1 MRALRDCGKNV
12 YNARMSEYVHYE
24 QPLNE
29 RIRTFLRLEHLFCQ
43 TDYTLRGFSIW
54 DSRSTLHSLVD
65 TLEIL
70 SRSDFKSEL
79 LIELERQSSKLIAL
93 QNAPGV
99 DAQQL
104 DIVLSELQT
113 AEQALHNLNGQ
124 IGQRARD
131 QDLIANIRQRG
142 PTPGG
147 DGPIDLP
154 ILHLWLQQAPEH
166 RIEQLEDWN
175 NELLIVRKPVALLL
189 GMIREASMPEEKQAI
204 EGFYQQSLNSNTP
217 IQLIRVMVAAKLP
230 HYAEISAGKHRL
242 TIRFLEPQA
251 GRRPLQAQEDIAFKL
266 TCCSI

>member
-1 MRALRDCGKNV
+1 
-12 YNARMSEYVHYE
+12 MSDTIYYE

-43 TDYTLRGFSIW
+43 SDYTLRGFSIW
-54 DSRSTLHSLVD
+54 DSRSTLHALVD

-99 DAQQL
+99 DTQQL
-104 DIVLSELQT
+104 DMVLSELQS
-113 AEQALHNLNGQ
+113 AEQALHELNGQ
-124 IGQRARD
+124 IGQQARD
-131 QDLIANIRQRG
+131 HDLIANLRQRG

-147 DGPIDLP
+147 DCPIDLP
-154 ILHLWLQQAPEH
+154 ALHLWLQQAPEQ
-166 RIEQLEDWN
+166 RIEQLEHWN
-175 NELLIVRKPVALLL
+175 NELSIVRKPVALLL
-189 GMIREASMPEEKQAI
+189 GMIREASMPENKQAS
-204 EGFYQQSLNSNTP
+204 EGFYQQSLDSNTP
-217 IQLIRVMVAAKLP
+217 IQLIRVMVDGNLP

-242 TIRFLEPQA
+242 TIRFLEPQL
-251 GRRPLQAQEDIAFKL
+251 GRRPLQAQNNVDFKL

>member
-1 MRALRDCGKNV
+1 
-12 YNARMSEYVHYE
+12 MSESVYYE

-54 DSRSTLHSLVD
+54 DSRSTLHALVD

-99 DAQQL
+99 DTQQL
-104 DIVLSELQT
+104 DLVLTELQT
-113 AEQALHNLNGQ
+113 AEQALHKLKGQ
-124 IGQRARD
+124 IGQHARD
-131 QDLIANIRQRG
+131 HDLITNLRQRG
-142 PTPGG
+142 PIPGG
-147 DGPIDLP
+147 DCPIDLP
-154 ILHLWLQQAPEH
+154 ALHLWLQQAPEQ
-166 RIEQLEDWN
+166 RIEQLEEWN
-175 NELLIVRKPVALLL
+175 NELSIVRKPVALLL
-189 GMIREASMPEEKQAI
+189 GMIREASMPVDKQAT
-204 EGFYQQSLNSNTP
+204 EGFYQQSLDSNTP
-217 IQLIRVMVAAKLP
+217 IQLIRVMVDGNLP

-242 TIRFLEPQA
+242 TIRFLEPQP
-251 GRRPLQAQEDIAFKL
+251 GRRPLQAQDNIDFKL